1 MKLGV
6 FAKTFA
12 RRTVEEAFEA
22 VAAHGL
28 TAVQFN
34 FTVCGLPTLPEAIPD
49 ELLCRVRQATERN
62 RLEIAAVSG
71 TFNLIHPRREVWEEG
86 LQRLPSLLHAAR
98 TLGAKVVTLCAG
110 TRDPN
115 DPWRWHHD
123 NDRPEAWADLTAHLG
138 QALAM
143 AETAG
148 ITLGIEPEV
157 GNVIDSAQKA
167 HRLLQEMRS
176 PRLGII
182 MDGANLFK
190 AGSLPR
196 MREILTGAFDWLGG
210 RIVLAHAKDLS
221 RDGHAGHEAAGT
233 GLLDYDLYLRLLH
246 QAGYAGPLV
255 LHSLTEAQ
263 VPASIAFLRQK
274 LAIAMSDPCPS
285 STTTN

>member
-1 MKLGV
+1 MKLGI
-6 FAKTFA
+6 FAKTFT

-34 FTVCGLPTLPEAIPD
+34 FSVCGLPTLPEAIPD
-49 ELLCRVRQATERN
+49 ELLCRVQRAAERN
-62 RLEIAAVSG
+62 RLEITAVSG

-86 LQRLPSLLHAAR
+86 LQRLSVLLRAAR
-98 TLGAKVVTLCAG
+98 TLGAKVITLCAG
-110 TRDPN
+110 TRDPE
-115 DPWRWHHD
+115 DPWRWHPA
-123 NDRPEAWADLTAHLG
+123 NDRPDAWADLTAHLG

-143 AETAG
+143 AETSG
-148 ITLGIEPEV
+148 LTLGIEPEV
-157 GNVIDSAQKA
+157 GNVVDSAQRA
-167 HRLLQEMRS
+167 HQLLQEMQS
-176 PRLGII
+176 PQLGIV

-196 MREILTGAFDWLGG
+196 MREILTEAFDLLGS

-221 RDGHAGHEAAGT
+221 RDGRAGHEAAGT

-263 VPASIAFLRQK
+263 VPSSVSFLNQK
-274 LAIAMSDPCPS
+274 LATTNRDSCPS